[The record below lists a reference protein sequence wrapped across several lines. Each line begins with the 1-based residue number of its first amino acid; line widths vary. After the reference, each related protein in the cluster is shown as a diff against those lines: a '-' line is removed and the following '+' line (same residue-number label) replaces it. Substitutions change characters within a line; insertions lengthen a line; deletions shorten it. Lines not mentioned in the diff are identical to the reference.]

1 MIKTKL
7 TEMLGIKHPII
18 QAGMGPYNTMKLSA
32 AVANAGGLGI
42 ISSIGMGV
50 VALGFKP
57 LFGFENLTPR
67 EQMLSS
73 IQKVKELTKSSRGI
87 FGINVPVAVEFQSV
101 AGELINAALEARETD
116 SEVAKRLKVIITSAG
131 NPEPYVESIK
141 ESGAYHFH
149 VVPSPYHAKKVE
161 KMGTDLVIAS
171 GHEGG
176 GHVAYDPVHTL
187 VLLPEVVRS
196 VKIPVVGAGGFCDGA
211 TLAAALA
218 LGAVGIQMGTR
229 FIATKESD
237 FLPSYKNFVR
247 DINDVRDTVVAKGL
261 FGNLR
266 YLKNPAVLKM
276 LELAKSGASE
286 EEQVKFEIKSLEAID
301 AGDIENSAMPGGEV
315 AGRIKDIPTVKE
327 LIETIVK
334 EAEEIIKTKLPKLV
348 V

>member
-1 MIKTKL
+1 MIKTKF

-18 QAGMGPYNTMKLSA
+18 QAGMGPYNTTKLCA
-32 AVANAGGLGI
+32 AVSNAGGLGI

-57 LFGFENLTPR
+57 LFGFENLSPR

-73 IQKVKELTKSSRGI
+73 IQTIKKLTKNSQGI

-116 SEVAKRLKVIITSAG
+116 SEVAKRLKVVITSAG

-141 ESGAYHFH
+141 ESGAFHFH
-149 VVPSPYHAKKVE
+149 VVPSVYHAQKVE
-161 KMGTDLVIAS
+161 KMGTDVVIAS

-176 GHVAYDPVHTL
+176 GHVAFDPVHTM

-229 FIATKESD
+229 FIATQESD
-237 FLPSYKNFVR
+237 FLPSYKNFIR
-247 DINDVRDTVVAKGL
+247 DIKDTRDTLVTKGL

-276 LELAKSGASE
+276 QELAKSGVPE
-286 EEQVKFEIKSLEAID
+286 EEQIKFEIQLLEAIER
-301 AGDIENSAMPGGEV
+301 GDVANSAMPGGEV
-315 AGRIKDIPTVKE
+315 AGRINDIPTAKE
-327 LIETIVK
+327 LIERIVK
-334 EAEEIIKTKLPKLV
+334 EAEEIIKVKLPKLV

>member
-1 MIKTKL
+1 
-7 TEMLGIKHPII
+7 MLGIKHPII
-18 QAGMGPYNTMKLSA
+18 QAGMGPYNTTKLSA
-32 AVANAGGLGI
+32 AVSNAGGLGI

-57 LFGFENLTPR
+57 LFGFENLSPR

-73 IQKVKELTKSSRGI
+73 IDKVKNLTKDSQGI

-101 AGELINAALEARETD
+101 AGELINAAIEARETD
-116 SEVAKRLKVIITSAG
+116 SEVAKRLKVFITSAG

-141 ESGAYHFH
+141 ESGAFHFQ
-149 VVPSPYHAKKVE
+149 VVPSVYHAQKVE
-161 KMGTDLVIAS
+161 KMGMDVVIAS

-176 GHVAYDPVHTL
+176 GHVAYDPVHTM

-196 VKIPVVGAGGFCDGA
+196 VNTPVVGAGGFFDGA

-229 FIATKESD
+229 FIATQESE
-237 FLPSYKNFVR
+237 FLPNYKNFVR
-247 DINDVRDTVVAKGL
+247 DINDTRDTLVAKGL

-276 LELAKSGASE
+276 LELAESGASE
-286 EEQVKFEIKSLEAID
+286 EEQMKFELQSLEAID
-301 AGDIENSAMPGGEV
+301 GGDVEKSAMPGGEV
-315 AGRIKDIPTVKE
+315 AGRIKEIPTVKE
-327 LIETIVK
+327 LIEGIIQ
-334 EAEEIIKTKLPKLV
+334 EAQEIIKIKLPKLV

>member
-7 TEMLGIKHPII
+7 TEMLEIKHPII
-18 QAGMGPYNTMKLSA
+18 QAGMGPYNTTKLSA
-32 AVANAGGLGI
+32 AVSNAGGLGI

-57 LFGFENLTPR
+57 LFGFENLSPR

-73 IQKVKELTKSSRGI
+73 IDKVKNLTKDSQGI

-116 SEVAKRLKVIITSAG
+116 SEIAKRLKVVITSAG

-141 ESGAYHFH
+141 ESGAFHFH
-149 VVPSPYHAKKVE
+149 VVPSPYHAQKVE
-161 KMGTDLVIAS
+161 KMGTDIVIAS

-176 GHVAYDPVHTL
+176 GHVAYDPVHTM
-187 VLLPEVVRS
+187 VLLPAVVRS
-196 VKIPVVGAGGFCDGA
+196 VKIPVVGAGGFCDGT

-229 FIATKESD
+229 FIATQESE
-237 FLPSYKNFVR
+237 FLSSYKNYIR
-247 DINDVRDTVVAKGL
+247 DINDTRDTLVAKGL

-276 LELAKSGASE
+276 VELAKSGASE
-286 EEQVKFEIKSLEAID
+286 EEQFNFEIQSLEAIE
-301 AGDIENSAMPGGEV
+301 AGDVEKSAMPGGEV
-315 AGRIKDIPTVKE
+315 AGRIKEIPRVKDLVE
-327 LIETIVK
+327 GIVK
-334 EAEEIIKTKLPKLV
+334 EAEEIIKVKLPKLIV
-348 V
+348 

>member
-1 MIKTKL
+1 
-7 TEMLGIKHPII
+7 MLGIKNPII
-18 QAGMGPYNTMKLSA
+18 QAGMGPYNTTKLSA
-32 AVANAGGLGI
+32 SVSNAGGLGI

-57 LFGFENLTPR
+57 LFGFENLSPR

-73 IQKVKELTKSSRGI
+73 IDKVKNLTKDSQGI

-116 SEVAKRLKVIITSAG
+116 SEVAKRLKVVITSAG

-141 ESGAYHFH
+141 ESGAFHFH
-149 VVPSPYHAKKVE
+149 VVPSVYHAQKVE
-161 KMGTDLVIAS
+161 KMGTDVVICS

-176 GHVAYDPVHTL
+176 GHVAYDPVHTM

-196 VKIPVVGAGGFCDGA
+196 VDIPVVGAGGFCDGA

-229 FIATKESD
+229 FIATQESE
-237 FLPSYKNFVR
+237 FLPNYKNFVR
-247 DINDVRDTVVAKGL
+247 DINDTRDTLVAKGL

-276 LELAKSGASE
+276 QELAESGAPE
-286 EEQVKFEIKSLEAID
+286 EEQMNFEIQSLEAIE
-301 AGDIENSAMPGGEV
+301 AGDVENSAMPGGEV
-315 AGRIKDIPTVKE
+315 AGRIKEIPTVKE
-327 LIETIVK
+327 LIEGIIQ
-334 EAEEIIKTKLPKLV
+334 EAQEIIKAKLPKLV

>member
-1 MIKTKL
+1 
-7 TEMLGIKHPII
+7 MLGIKNPII
-18 QAGMGPYNTMKLSA
+18 QAGMGPYNTTKLSA
-32 AVANAGGLGI
+32 SVSNAGGLGI

-57 LFGFENLTPR
+57 LFGFENLSPR

-73 IQKVKELTKSSRGI
+73 IDKVKNLTKDSQGI

-116 SEVAKRLKVIITSAG
+116 SEVAKRLKVVITSAG

-141 ESGAYHFH
+141 ESGAFHFH
-149 VVPSPYHAKKVE
+149 VVPSVYHAQKVE
-161 KMGTDLVIAS
+161 KMGTDVVISS

-176 GHVAYDPVHTL
+176 GHVAYDPVHTM

-196 VKIPVVGAGGFCDGA
+196 VDIPVVGAGGFCDGA

-229 FIATKESD
+229 FIATQESE
-237 FLPSYKNFVR
+237 FLPNYKNFVR
-247 DINDVRDTVVAKGL
+247 DINDTRDTLVAKGL

-276 LELAKSGASE
+276 QELAESGAPE
-286 EEQVKFEIKSLEAID
+286 EEQMNFEIQSLEAIE
-301 AGDIENSAMPGGEV
+301 AGDVENSAMPGGEV
-315 AGRIKDIPTVKE
+315 AGRIKEIPTVKE
-327 LIETIVK
+327 LIE
-334 EAEEIIKTKLPKLV
+334 EIIQEAQKIIKAKLPKLV

>member
-18 QAGMGPYNTMKLSA
+18 QAGMGPYNTTKLCA
-32 AVANAGGLGI
+32 AVSNAGGLGI

-57 LFGFENLTPR
+57 LFGFENLSPR

-73 IQKVKELTKSSRGI
+73 IQTIKKLTENSQGI
-87 FGINVPVAVEFQSV
+87 FGINVPVAVEFQPV

-131 NPEPYVESIK
+131 NPEPYLESIK
-141 ESGAYHFH
+141 ESGAFHFH
-149 VVPSPYHAKKVE
+149 VVPSPYHARKVE
-161 KMGTDLVIAS
+161 RMGTDLVIAS

-176 GHVAYDPVHTL
+176 GHVAFDPVHTM

-196 VKIPVVGAGGFCDGA
+196 VKLPVVGAGGFCDGT

-229 FIATKESD
+229 FIATQESE

-247 DINDVRDTVVAKGL
+247 DIKDTRDTVVTKGL

-276 LELAKSGASE
+276 QELARSGAPE
-286 EEQVKFEIKSLEAID
+286 EEQFRFEIKSMEAIET
-301 AGDIENSAMPGGEV
+301 GDVENSAMPGGEV
-315 AGRIKDIPTVKE
+315 AGRINEIPTVKE
-327 LIETIVK
+327 LIERIVK
-334 EAEEIIKTKLPKLV
+334 EAEEIIRVKLPKLV

>member
-1 MIKTKL
+1 
-7 TEMLGIKHPII
+7 MLGIKNPII
-18 QAGMGPYNTMKLSA
+18 QAGMGPYNTTKLSA
-32 AVANAGGLGI
+32 SVSNAGGLGI

-57 LFGFENLTPR
+57 LFGFENLSPR

-73 IQKVKELTKSSRGI
+73 IDKVKNLTKDSQGI

-116 SEVAKRLKVIITSAG
+116 SEVAKRLKVVITSAG

-141 ESGAYHFH
+141 ESGAFHFH
-149 VVPSPYHAKKVE
+149 VVPSVYHAQKVE
-161 KMGTDLVIAS
+161 KMGTDVVISS

-176 GHVAYDPVHTL
+176 GHVAYDPVHTM

-196 VKIPVVGAGGFCDGA
+196 VDIPVVGAGGFCDGA

-229 FIATKESD
+229 FIATQESE
-237 FLPSYKNFVR
+237 FLPNYKNFVR
-247 DINDVRDTVVAKGL
+247 DINDTRDTLVAKGL

-276 LELAKSGASE
+276 QELAESGAPE
-286 EEQVKFEIKSLEAID
+286 EEQMNFEIQSLEAIE
-301 AGDIENSAMPGGEV
+301 AGDVEKSAMPGGEV
-315 AGRIKDIPTVKE
+315 AGRIKEIPTVKE
-327 LIETIVK
+327 LIE
-334 EAEEIIKTKLPKLV
+334 EIIQEAQKIIKAKLPKLV